1 MFLSS
6 LSLLGGWRFFC
17 FRFGNCIAL
26 HVQAGMEYRN
36 EWETGPKEW
45 IPREFEREF
54 EKSGF
59 FFRSSFDLLSLS
71 SCLVNDLPCHVV
83 HKEFRVRYVCS
94 IR

>member
-1 MFLSS
+1 VGDVPVTIVTF
-6 LSLLGGWRFFC
+6 GRVEVCFF

-54 EKSGF
+54 EKLGF
-59 FFRSSFDLLSLS
+59 FFRSSFSLLMSGQRS
-71 SCLVNDLPCHVV
+71 SMSCGTQGVQGS
-83 HKEFRVRYVCS
+83 VCMQY
-94 IR
+94 